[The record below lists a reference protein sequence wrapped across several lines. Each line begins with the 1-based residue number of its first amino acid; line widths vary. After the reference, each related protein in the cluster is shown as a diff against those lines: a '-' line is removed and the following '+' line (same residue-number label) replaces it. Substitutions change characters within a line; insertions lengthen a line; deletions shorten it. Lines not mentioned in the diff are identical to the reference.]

1 IKDKRVR
8 NKRNRSA
15 QETNHRGGSRPW
27 ARYTQEHL
35 EKTGV
40 LPSRG
45 QLWIKFH
52 QLPNGEYKTTKG
64 RVVAELVEQLEAAGA
79 PTAWGPNDS
88 LAQALAK
95 PEHRGR
101 LRAAGAGKL
110 PSKVFGDRRRAAGYS
125 SSSSSS
131 VSSAVPA
138 SPGVRAEL
146 DTVKSQLTQTLE
158 RQARME

>member
-1 IKDKRVR
+1 
-8 NKRNRSA
+8 
-15 QETNHRGGSRPW
+15 
-27 ARYTQEHL
+27 
-35 EKTGV
+35 
-40 LPSRG
+40 
-45 QLWIKFH
+45 
-52 QLPNGEYKTTKG
+52 
-64 RVVAELVEQLEAAGA
+64 
-79 PTAWGPNDS
+79 
-88 LAQALAK
+88 
-95 PEHRGR
+95 GR

-158 RQARME
+158 RQARMEAEMSEMRLLIQQR